1 MTVTLDTPSIR
12 AFAQIPGDWT
22 GFFDPFLKELAHD
35 MIDEIKEKVPEFS
48 RLDPGYVT
56 NMRAA
61 VEGALQHFVSLVDNP
76 EASLDRLV
84 EVYRFIGW
92 GEAREGRS
100 LEHLQIAMRLG
111 ARVAL
116 RRITLESERHDLPRS
131 ALGDLAEAILLFL
144 DELAAAAAAGYHT
157 ASEQVAGEQN
167 RRRRRLLDLLLAEPG
182 AATGAISDAARNA
195 EWRMPRTVAAVA
207 LRERGTGEYLQ
218 PALPPDVLMD
228 LNRHEPCLIVPD
240 PDGPGQRQ
248 VLEHA
253 LRDWAASIGP
263 TVAITEV
270 GRSLRWAREALQLAE
285 RGIIPDDSL
294 IRCIDHMPTLVI
306 FKDEELVWT
315 VANARLAPL
324 LTVRS
329 RHRDRLARTLL
340 ACLQNGFN
348 ATEVAARLHVHPQTV
363 RYRLHQLEEL
373 FGKTLYDP
381 ETRMALEMSLNV
393 WITLHGEGRQPETAV
408 SK

>member
-22 GFFDPFLKELAHD
+22 GFFDPFLADLADD
-35 MIDEIKEKVPEFS
+35 MIGEIKEKVPEYS
-48 RLDPGYVT
+48 RLDPTYVT
-56 NMRAA
+56 NMRTA
-61 VEGALQHFVSLVDNP
+61 VEGALQHFVTLVAEP

-92 GEAREGRS
+92 AEASEGRS

-131 ALGDLAEAILLFL
+131 ALGDFAEAILLFL

-157 ASEQVAGEQN
+157 ASEQVAGEQS
-167 RRRRRLLDLLLAEPG
+167 RRRRRLLDLLLAEPV
-182 AATGAISDAARNA
+182 AASGAITDAARNA
-195 EWRMPRTVAAVA
+195 EWRLPRTVAAVA
-207 LRERGTGEYLQ
+207 LRERGTGEYLL

-248 VLEHA
+248 VLQHA

-285 RGIIPDDSL
+285 RGIISDDSL
-294 IRCIDHMPTLVI
+294 IRCVDHMPTLVI

-373 FGKTLYDP
+373 FGQTLYDP
-381 ETRMALEMSLNV
+381 ETRMALEMSLKV
-393 WITLHGEGRQPETAV
+393 WITLYAEGRQPETTV
-408 SK
+408 SR